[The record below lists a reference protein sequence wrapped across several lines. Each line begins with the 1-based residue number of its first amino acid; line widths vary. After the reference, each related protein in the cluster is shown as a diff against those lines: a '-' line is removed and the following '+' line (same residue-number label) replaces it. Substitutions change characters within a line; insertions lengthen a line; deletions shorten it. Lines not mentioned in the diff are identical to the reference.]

1 MKYDFTTI
9 LDRKIGDVLAIDGLG
24 TSPGFAPE
32 PPDKKYDIIP
42 MWIADMNFAT
52 VPTIQSSIIER
63 VQKPHFGYFFVRDEY
78 FDSIIQWHRKRNNVN
93 SLGKEHIGYENG
105 VLGGV
110 ASALNI
116 LCSKGDNI
124 LIHSPTYVGFKW
136 VFNDNGYHMIYSD
149 LKKDEKGI
157 YRMDYE
163 DMEKKIKEKNIHT
176 VVFCSPHNPCGRV
189 WEKEEILKAMQIF
202 EKYKVYIISDEI
214 WSDLTLF
221 QNQHIP
227 TQSVNEYA
235 KNHTIAFYAPSK
247 TFNVSGLIGSY
258 HIIYNKYLK
267 YRIDKESASTHYN
280 CMNLLSMYALI
291 GAYKQEGYDWLD
303 QLKKTLAENI
313 DYALK
318 YIKNN
323 FKGVDASPPQGTY
336 MLFIDCT
343 EWCKEHNKTIDD
355 IEKASWKV
363 GVAIQ
368 DGRIFNGPCHLRM
381 NLALPISKVKEAF
394 ERLNKFVFNNTE
406 NNM

>member
-1 MKYDFTTI
+1 MKYDFSKI
-9 LDRKIGDVLAIDGLG
+9 LDRKIGDVLAVEGLG

-32 PPDKKYDIIP
+32 PPDKNYDIIP
-42 MWIADMNFAT
+42 MWIADMNFPT

-63 VQKPHFGYFFVRDEY
+63 VNHPHFGYFYVKDEY
-78 FDSIIQWHRKRNNVN
+78 YNSIIQWHKKRNNVN
-93 SLGKEHIGYENG
+93 GLTKENIGYENG

-110 ASALNI
+110 SSALKI
-116 LCSKGDNI
+116 LCSKGDKV
-124 LIHSPTYVGFKW
+124 LIHSPVYVGFKW
-136 VFNDNGYHMIYSD
+136 VLNDNGYHMIYSD
-149 LKKDEKGI
+149 LKKDSNGI

-163 DMEKKIKEKNIHT
+163 DMEKKIKENNIHT

-189 WEKEEILKAMQIF
+189 WEKEEILKAMEIF
-202 EKYKVYIISDEI
+202 EKYKVFIISDEI

-221 QNQHIP
+221 GNQHIP

-267 YRIDKESASTHYN
+267 DRLDKESASTHYN
-280 CMNLLSMYALI
+280 AMNLLSMYALI

-303 QLKKTLAENI
+303 QLKITLGENI
-313 DYALK
+313 KYAIT
-318 YIKNN
+318 YIKEN
-323 FKGVDASPPQGTY
+323 FKGLEVCCPQGTY
-336 MLFIDCT
+336 MLYVDCT

-355 IEKASWKV
+355 VEKAAWKV

-368 DGRIFNGPCHLRM
+368 DGRNFNGQCHLRI
-381 NLALPISKVKEAF
+381 NLALPMCKVKEAF
-394 ERLNKFVFNNTE
+394 QRLNEFVFNK
-406 NNM
+406 

>member
-136 VFNDNGYHMIYSD
+136 VFNDNGYNMIYSD

-157 YRMDYE
+157 Y
-163 DMEKKIKEKNIHT
+163 N
-176 VVFCSPHNPCGRV
+176 
-189 WEKEEILKAMQIF
+189 
-202 EKYKVYIISDEI
+202 
-214 WSDLTLF
+214 
-221 QNQHIP
+221 
-227 TQSVNEYA
+227 
-235 KNHTIAFYAPSK
+235 
-247 TFNVSGLIGSY
+247 GL
-258 HIIYNKYLK
+258 
-267 YRIDKESASTHYN
+267 
-280 CMNLLSMYALI
+280 
-291 GAYKQEGYDWLD
+291 
-303 QLKKTLAENI
+303 
-313 DYALK
+313 
-318 YIKNN
+318 
-323 FKGVDASPPQGTY
+323 
-336 MLFIDCT
+336 
-343 EWCKEHNKTIDD
+343 
-355 IEKASWKV
+355 
-363 GVAIQ
+363 
-368 DGRIFNGPCHLRM
+368 
-381 NLALPISKVKEAF
+381 
-394 ERLNKFVFNNTE
+394 
-406 NNM
+406 